1 MSFEVNP
8 AGTLKSGMAI
18 PSRSEK
24 VDPEVVKVILDRLRT
39 SDKECKRG
47 DEALEE
53 IRQKLKQPAPK

>member
-1 MSFEVNP
+1 
-8 AGTLKSGMAI
+8 MAI

-24 VDPEVVKVILDRLRT
+24 EDPEIVKVILERLRT
-39 SDKECKRG
+39 SDKERKRG